1 MYSMYHS
8 DGFDTGTRPGSDVPS
23 RTKRSDVINFQLK
36 MVDLGFSPGKVD
48 GKYGDNTAAQ
58 LKAFLLSVDDKP
70 VNDGRQFTG
79 RNGYHLEKAF
89 AALGDSGEPGEHSHP
104 QYAKDGHSHK
114 GYAILTHTHPVPSH
128 DTLGATQP

>member
-1 MYSMYHS
+1 MYSMYHG

-23 RTKRSDVINFQLK
+23 RTKRSDVIHFQLK
-36 MVDLGFSPGKVD
+36 LADLGHSPGTID
-48 GKYGDNTAAQ
+48 GKYGDATAAA
-58 LKAFLLSVDDKP
+58 LKAFLGSSA
-70 VNDGRQFTG
+70 VNNGRQYTG
-79 RNGYHLEKAF
+79 RNGYTVDKAF